1 MIGPIK
7 TVGVYVED
15 PQAAKKF
22 YTEQLGFTIRKEMP
36 MGPGAMWIEVAPP
49 GAETAIVLYPRG
61 MMKDWAEMRPSI
73 VFQCDDVEGT
83 VRTLAERGVR
93 VIDQPNRMAWG
104 TYAKIADLDGN
115 EFLLVT
121 HGDQS

>member
-7 TVGVYVED
+7 TVAVYVED
-15 PQAAKKF
+15 QQAAKRF
-22 YTEQLGFTIRKEMP
+22 YTEALGFTVRKEMP
-36 MGPGAMWIEVAPP
+36 MGPSAVWIEVSPP

-61 MMKDWAEMRPSI
+61 MMTNWAEMKPSI
-73 VFQCDDVEGT
+73 VFHCDDVEGT
-83 VRTLAERGVR
+83 IRELTGRGVR
-93 VIDQPNRMAWG
+93 VIDQPNRMQWG

-121 HGDQS
+121 PAG